1 MMRRLLL
8 VAAALLLAMPVWA
21 GDTRPFLKGS
31 YDALLTEHAGRPLV
45 VHFWSLTCAPCL
57 VELPHWQEV
66 RRRHPE
72 LDLVL
77 VATDPLDDAARL
89 ERTLKRAGLA
99 GVESWAFADNFA
111 ERLRFEID
119 RNWRGELPMTRLIGR
134 DGTAEA
140 VTGSVSEAT
149 LAGWLGRPPR

>member
-1 MMRRLLL
+1 MRRALL
-8 VAAALLLAMPVWA
+8 VVLALLVTTSVWA
-21 GDTRPFLKGS
+21 GETRPFLKGS
-31 YDALLTEHAGRPLV
+31 YAALLKDHAGRPLV

-57 VELPHWQEV
+57 VELPQWQEV

-77 VATDPLDDAARL
+77 VATDPLDDAAKL

-99 GVESWAFADNFA
+99 GVESWAFADSFA

-119 RNWRGELPMTRLIGR
+119 KSWRGELPMTRLIGR
-134 DGTAEA
+134 DGSAEA
-140 VTGSVSEAT
+140 VTGSVDVDV
-149 LAGWLGRPPR
+149 WLTRQERETR